1 MHGSLSSVHLPAHK
15 GVDMDRVVLSS
26 RWTKETTIGES
37 ITRECT
43 GGESRMKEELVNMRS
58 AMFFAIVAGFLGL
71 SVCPCGAE
79 LDPKQSE
86 EVFEACDANKDGVIS
101 KEELKAID
109 ANNDGEVS
117 SEELEAFRAKNAGA
131 ASGDEWAKYHYSS
144 TDQGKKGFSIRFYD
158 RDKDE
163 TMNKD
168 EFMKMLRMSE
178 GN

>member
-1 MHGSLSSVHLPAHK
+1 
-15 GVDMDRVVLSS
+15 
-26 RWTKETTIGES
+26 
-37 ITRECT
+37 
-43 GGESRMKEELVNMRS
+43 MRS

-71 SVCPCGAE
+71 LVCPCGAE
-79 LDPKQSE
+79 LDSQQTE
-86 EVFEACDANKDGVIS
+86 EIFQACDANKDGVIS

-158 RDKDE
+158 RDKDA
-163 TMNKD
+163 TMGKD